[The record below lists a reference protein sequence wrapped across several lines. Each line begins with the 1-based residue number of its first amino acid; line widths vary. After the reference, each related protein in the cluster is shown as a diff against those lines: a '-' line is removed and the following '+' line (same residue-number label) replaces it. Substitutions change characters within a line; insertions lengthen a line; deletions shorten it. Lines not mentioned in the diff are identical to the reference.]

1 MNAFRTMIWLEWK
14 KSGWLLIGT
23 ILLLFLIAPLISKIP
38 EPAAPEIQTGTAGS
52 SAGQTMSSTATT
64 GTRMDSGTAIEIHG
78 RQLAVVVVCQGLG
91 IILLLGF
98 MVIHYRESESG
109 EIAMLYQSPIPGDLQ
124 LWTRFGYMVCAIGA
138 VFDVVLLF
146 YWALQRSQGR
156 DFFGPIVGALGY
168 QYQLDWINV
177 FLIGMVLFVLPIS
190 AFILLFCQVQ
200 NAYALLN
207 HRRISGVVLVI
218 ASIQAVVLSMGWV
231 IERWNDSPIWIRIV
245 HVPSLGGMEAA
256 LNPADP
262 ETFFF
267 RAPVEVLAVSLFMT
281 GLMMALAGRIW
292 KEVEWS

>member
-1 MNAFRTMIWLEWK
+1 MNALATMVWLEWK

-23 ILLLFLIAPLISKIP
+23 ILLLLLIAPLISKIP
-38 EPAAPEIQTGTAGS
+38 EPAASEIQAGTTGS
-52 SAGQTMSSTATT
+52 SGGRTTSSSVMT
-64 GTRMDSGTAIEIHG
+64 GSTIDLDGSIEIHG
-78 RQLAVVVVCQGLG
+78 RQLAVIFVCQGLG
-91 IILLLGF
+91 ILLLLGF
-98 MVIHYRESESG
+98 LVIHYRESESG

-124 LWTRFGYMVCAIGA
+124 LWTRFGFMVCAIGA

-146 YWALQRSQGR
+146 YWGLQRSQGR
-156 DFFGPIVGALGY
+156 EFFGPIVGALGY

-200 NAYALLN
+200 NAYGLLN

-218 ASIQAVVLSMGWV
+218 ASIQAVVLSMSWV
-231 IERWNDSPIWIRIV
+231 LERWNESPIWIRIV
-245 HVPSLGGMEAA
+245 HVRNLGGLEAA
-256 LNPADP
+256 LDPADP
-262 ETFFF
+262 EAFFF

-281 GLMMALAGRIW
+281 GVMMVLAGRIW